1 MIKIAL
7 CDGDAMQLAHMEA
20 LLQDYRLHRPGTDLT
35 SASFS
40 SAIAL
45 LEHLRLKNT
54 FDLYF
59 LDVIMPGADG
69 IELGLNIREFDQGGH
84 IVYLAFSPDFAVDS
98 YRARASGYLIKPL
111 EKNRLFQVLD
121 EILER
126 LARERCAFLTVKTQD
141 GFRRLPL
148 RSIVYGELAGR
159 RIQYHLTDGSV
170 VKGMSLRGSFQDAV
184 RPLLAHR
191 RFVLCTASFF
201 VNLAFVE
208 VAGPSS
214 LKLTGG
220 SALPL
225 SRALRAE
232 VTSRWMDYC
241 FGEEPLNA

>member
-1 MIKIAL
+1 MSR
-7 CDGDAMQLAHMEA
+7 QEA
-20 LLQDYRLHRPGTDLT
+20 VSQYNQ
-35 SASFS
+35 A
-40 SAIAL
+40 
-45 LEHLRLKNT
+45 LRLGRKRYK
-54 FDLYF
+54 DY
-59 LDVIMPGADG
+59 VVHGRYP
-69 IELGLNIREFDQGGH
+69 
-84 IVYLAFSPDFAVDS
+84 YP
-98 YRARASGYLIKPL
+98 
-111 EKNRLFQVLD
+111 QVLD

-126 LARERCAFLTVKTQD
+126 LARERRAFLTVKTQD

-159 RIQYHLTDGSV
+159 RIQYHLADGSV

>member
-1 MIKIAL
+1 MRAAAGERRSL
-7 CDGDAMQLAHMEA
+7 
-20 LLQDYRLHRPGTDLT
+20 
-35 SASFS
+35 FS
-40 SAIAL
+40 
-45 LEHLRLKNT
+45 
-54 FDLYF
+54 
-59 LDVIMPGADG
+59 
-69 IELGLNIREFDQGGH
+69 GGGVH
-84 IVYLAFSPDFAVDS
+84 
-98 YRARASGYLIKPL
+98 LIKPEATEQYNWAL
-111 EKNRLFQVLD
+111 KQGRKCYKDCILHGRYPYPQVLD

-126 LARERCAFLTVKTQD
+126 LARERRAFLTVKTQD

-208 VAGPSS
+208 VAGPSG

-241 FGEEPLNA
+241 FGEEPPQRLSKSPAPGRP